1 LARALSFEVIHD
13 PADRAASNA
22 VAMLI
27 PLIVACAL
35 FMENLD
41 STAISTALPAIAASL
56 GENPLRLSLAIT
68 AYLFSLAVFIP
79 ISGWV
84 ADRFG
89 AKRVFRL
96 AILVFV
102 LGSVLCSFAGS
113 LVGFVLARIL
123 QGMGGAMMVPV
134 GRLVLLRSVVKADL
148 VRAMAWL
155 TVPALMGPILG
166 PPLGGFITT
175 YLSWRWIFWINLPI
189 GALGMLLVSLFIP
202 DLREERPPP
211 LDLLGFLLSAVGLLG
226 LVFGFETIGRGLV
239 PWSTTLL
246 LLALGLVGIGLYVLH
261 ANRTLHPLIDLALL
275 GIPTFRAAVLG
286 GLVFRTAI
294 GATPFLLPLMLQAG
308 FGLSAFNSGLL
319 TFAAAAGAM
328 LMKLTAG
335 PTLKLF
341 GFKRVLMVN
350 AVISAVFI
358 AANGLFTAQTPHLL
372 ILAVLLA
379 GGFFR
384 SLQFTSIN
392 TLGYADIER
401 ARMSRATSFA
411 SMMQQLSLSIGVG
424 TGALLLHLT
433 VAARGGD
440 QLAAGDFWPA
450 FFVVAL
456 LAALSAL
463 VYLPHAPDAGAE
475 VSGRTPL
482 LAKPASPERT
492 G

>member
-1 LARALSFEVIHD
+1 
-13 PADRAASNA
+13 
-22 VAMLI
+22 MLI

-35 FMENLD
+35 FMENLN

-56 GENPLRLSLAIT
+56 GESPLKLSLAIT

-89 AKRVFRL
+89 ARRVFRL
-96 AILVFV
+96 AILVFM

-113 LVGFVLARIL
+113 LFGFVLARML

-134 GRLVLLRSVVKADL
+134 GRLVLLRTVAKADL
-148 VRAMAWL
+148 VNAMAWL
-155 TVPALMGPILG
+155 TVPALIGPVMG

-175 YLSWRWIFWINLPI
+175 YLNWRWIFWINLPI
-189 GALGMLLVSLFIP
+189 GVLGIILVTRFIP
-202 DLREERPPP
+202 DLREEHSPP

-246 LLALGLVGIGLYVLH
+246 LLAVGITSVGLYVLH
-261 ANRTLHPLIDLALL
+261 ASRTLYPVIDLALL
-275 GIPTFRAAVLG
+275 GIPTFRASVLG
-286 GLVFRTAI
+286 GLLFRLAV

-308 FGLSAFNSGLL
+308 FGLTAFNSGLL

-335 PTLKLF
+335 PILKLF

-350 AVISAVFI
+350 ALIGAVLI
-358 AANGLFTAQTPHLL
+358 AAIGLFTPATPHLL

-401 ARMSRATSFA
+401 AQMSRATSFA

-433 VAARGGD
+433 VAARGGEH
-440 QLAAGDFWPA
+440 LAAGDFAPA
-450 FFVVAL
+450 FFTVAL
-456 LAALSAL
+456 IGALSSL
-463 VYLPHAPDAGAE
+463 VYLPLPADAGAE
-475 VSGRTPL
+475 VSGRPL
-482 LAKPASPERT
+482 LARPASSRKS
-492 G
+492 

>member
-1 LARALSFEVIHD
+1 
-13 PADRAASNA
+13 
-22 VAMLI
+22 MLI

-68 AYLFSLAVFIP
+68 GYLFSLAVFIP

-89 AKRVFRL
+89 ARRVFRL
-96 AILVFV
+96 AILVFM

-113 LVGFVLARIL
+113 LFGFVLARML

-134 GRLVLLRSVVKADL
+134 GRLVLLRSVAKADL

-155 TVPALMGPILG
+155 TVPAMIGPVMG

-175 YLSWRWIFWINLPI
+175 YLDWRWIFWINLPI
-189 GALGMLLVSLFIP
+189 GALGILLVSLFIP

-211 LDLLGFLLSAVGLLG
+211 LDLLGFLLSAVGLVG
-226 LVFGFETIGRGLV
+226 LVFGFETIGRGIV

-246 LLALGLVGIGLYVLH
+246 LLALGAIGVGLYVLH
-261 ANRTLHPLIDLALL
+261 ATRTLYPVIDLALL
-275 GIPTFRAAVLG
+275 GIPTFRASVLG
-286 GLVFRTAI
+286 GLVFRIAI
-294 GATPFLLPLMLQAG
+294 GATPFLLPLMFQAG
-308 FGLSAFNSGLL
+308 FGLSAFDSGLL

-328 LMKLTAG
+328 LMKLTAA

-341 GFKRVLMVN
+341 GFKRVLMIN
-350 AVISAVFI
+350 ALISAVFI
-358 AANGLFTAQTPHLL
+358 AASALFTPTTPRLL
-372 ILAVLLA
+372 ILAVLLT

-401 ARMSRATSFA
+401 AQMSRATSFA

-433 VAARGGD
+433 VAARGGTE
-440 QLAAGDFWPA
+440 LSAHDFWPA
-450 FFVVAL
+450 FLAIGGI
-456 LAALSAL
+456 AALSAL
-463 VYLPHAPDAGAE
+463 VYRPLPPEAGAE
-475 VSGRTPL
+475 VSGRRPL
-482 LAKPASPERT
+482 VAKPAGLEKT
-492 G
+492 

>member
-1 LARALSFEVIHD
+1 
-13 PADRAASNA
+13 
-22 VAMLI
+22 MLI

-56 GENPLRLSLAIT
+56 GESPLKLSLAIT

-89 AKRVFRL
+89 ARRVFRL
-96 AILVFV
+96 AIVVFM

-113 LVGFVLARIL
+113 LFGFVLARML

-134 GRLVLLRSVVKADL
+134 GRLVLLRTVAKADL
-148 VRAMAWL
+148 VNAMAWL
-155 TVPALMGPILG
+155 TVPALIGPVMG

-175 YLSWRWIFWINLPI
+175 YLNWRWIFWINLPI
-189 GALGMLLVSLFIP
+189 GVLGVILVTRFIP
-202 DLREERPPP
+202 DLREEHSPP

-246 LLALGLVGIGLYVLH
+246 LLAVGITSVGLYVLH
-261 ANRTLHPLIDLALL
+261 ASRTLYPVIDLALL
-275 GIPTFRAAVLG
+275 GIPTFRASVLG
-286 GLVFRTAI
+286 GLLFRLAI

-308 FGLSAFNSGLL
+308 FGLTAFNSGLL

-335 PTLKLF
+335 PILKLF

-350 AVISAVFI
+350 AVIGAVFI
-358 AANGLFTAQTPHLL
+358 AAIGLFTPATPHVL

-401 ARMSRATSFA
+401 AQMSRATSFA

-433 VAARGGD
+433 VSARGGEH
-440 QLAAGDFWPA
+440 LAAGDFAPA
-450 FFVVAL
+450 FFTVAL
-456 LAALSAL
+456 IAALSAL
-463 VYLPHAPDAGAE
+463 VYLPLPADAGAE
-475 VSGRTPL
+475 VSGRPL
-482 LAKPASPERT
+482 LARPASSRKS
-492 G
+492 

>member
-1 LARALSFEVIHD
+1 
-13 PADRAASNA
+13 
-22 VAMLI
+22 MLI

-56 GENPLRLSLAIT
+56 GENPLKLSLAIT

-89 AKRVFRL
+89 ARRVFRL
-96 AILVFV
+96 AILVFM

-113 LVGFVLARIL
+113 LPGFVLARML

-134 GRLVLLRSVVKADL
+134 GRLVLLRSVAKADL
-148 VRAMAWL
+148 VQAMAWL
-155 TVPALMGPILG
+155 TVPALIGPVLG

-175 YLSWRWIFWINLPI
+175 YLNWRWIFWINLPI
-189 GALGMLLVSLFIP
+189 GVLGIILVTRFIP
-202 DLREERPPP
+202 DLREEQSPP
-211 LDLLGFLLSAVGLLG
+211 LDLLGFLLSAVGLVG

-239 PWSTTLL
+239 PWSTTFL
-246 LLALGLVGIGLYVLH
+246 LLAVGITGVGLYVLH
-261 ANRTLHPLIDLALL
+261 ASRTLYPVIDLALL
-275 GIPTFRAAVLG
+275 GIPTFRASVLG
-286 GLVFRTAI
+286 GFLFRIAI
-294 GATPFLLPLMLQAG
+294 GATPFLLPLMLQVG
-308 FGLSAFNSGLL
+308 FGLSPFNSGLL

-335 PTLKLF
+335 PILKLF
-341 GFKRVLMVN
+341 GFKRVLMAN
-350 AVISAVFI
+350 ALIGAVFV
-358 AANGLFTAQTPHLL
+358 AASGLFTPHTPHLL

-401 ARMSRATSFA
+401 AQMSRATSFA
-411 SMMQQLSLSIGVG
+411 SMMQQLSLSVGVG

-433 VAARGGD
+433 VAARGAE
-440 QLAAGDFWPA
+440 QLAADDFAPA
-450 FFVVAL
+450 FFAVAL
-456 LAALSAL
+456 IAALSAL
-463 VYLPHAPDAGAE
+463 VYLPLPADAGAE
-475 VSGRTPL
+475 VSGRPL
-482 LAKPASPERT
+482 LAKPASSQKT
-492 G
+492 